1 MKLTK
6 MKNIKGQT
14 LFVIGMVMVTLG
26 LTILNDF
33 KSLQYTVVFS
43 GLLLSVFSVFLSANQ
58 KKRQKE

>member
-1 MKLTK
+1 